1 FIGENLDILCS
12 HPKSKTPFNL
22 PQALAYSC
30 NYFFATMSGRL
41 SFDAFK
47 ATLASAGLGA
57 KTGVNASGEVSG
69 KLGGGE
75 WRGGDLVGE
84 GDNLLVTP
92 IQLLTA
98 YSALMNGGHV
108 FRAQLVDA
116 ETLNPEELAAIHI

>member
-1 FIGENLDILCS
+1 MRAGLIDNESRTLCRGRFTGENLDIVCS
-12 HPKSKTPFNL
+12 HPKSKTSFNL

-47 ATLASAGLGA
+47 STLASAGLGA
-57 KTGVNASGEVSG
+57 KTGVNAGSESAGRIG
-69 KLGGGE
+69 DGE
-75 WRGGDLVGE
+75 WRVRDLLGE

-98 YSALMNGGHV
+98 Y
-108 FRAQLVDA
+108 
-116 ETLNPEELAAIHI
+116 